1 MELFQQKKFKIK
13 QHSCLIM
20 EYNSVWIECIIGD
33 NNIIGS
39 NHTVPSVDKK
49 ICYIPTVRN
58 KPVHKG

>member
-49 ICYIPTVRN
+49 NLLHSNCEEQTST
-58 KPVHKG
+58 